1 VAARNAH
8 GIREWCNGSVKKP
21 VRLRERERDPEVT
34 DMAEVRVDLMDVSHL
49 LDGLHRQRKPLVQA
63 VQAVAEAL
71 H

>member
-1 VAARNAH
+1 
-8 GIREWCNGSVKKP
+8 
-21 VRLRERERDPEVT
+21 
-34 DMAEVRVDLMDVSHL
+34 MAEVRVDLMDVSHL